1 MKKIG
6 IITRNFSL
14 NSIFY
19 NGVHA
24 DVYKSLSEFDITPI
38 GISMSLEFSKI
49 IEAVKLCDGIIL
61 TGGNTLTNNDF
72 RLVKYLY
79 EHDIPTLGI
88 CLGMQS
94 MVETYNG
101 KQETKISNH
110 NTEKEYA
117 HEILINPD
125 SLLYKILNKR
135 SIMVNSRHNYAVTN
149 TNFFINAK
157 SNDNIIEGIEDQN
170 KRFFL
175 GLQWHPESLI
185 DDNTWALFDFF
196 IKSL

>member
-14 NSIFY
+14 NNIFY
-19 NGVHA
+19 NGVHD
-24 DVYKSLSEFDITPI
+24 DVYKTLSKFNITPI
-38 GISMSLEFSKI
+38 GISINEDFSKI
-49 IEAVKLCDGIIL
+49 IEAVNLCDGIIL

-72 RLVKYLY
+72 KLVSYLY

-101 KQETKISNH
+101 KEEIKISNH
-110 NTEKEYA
+110 NTKDKYA
-117 HEILINPD
+117 HEVLINHS

-149 TNFFINAK
+149 TSFCINAK
-157 SNDNIIEGIEDQN
+157 SNDNIIEGIEAQN

-185 DDNTWALFDFF
+185 DDNTWALFNFF